1 SRPQSGLRR
10 DYRRIEPVAPPQS
23 RRLPDGASGR
33 GRQAARRTLVCDQGE
48 PVMVARYLEDFRR
61 AVAEMEQAKAAK
73 QPVTHDE
80 VYEVTK
86 LLPDSS
92 PLTSLTS
99 LTSYL
104 STLERRCPPYI
115 ESHRWQQCIDDG
127 RRFVADW
134 GSQATALGWT
144 VDNLFGLHVPP

>member
-1 SRPQSGLRR
+1 
-10 DYRRIEPVAPPQS
+10 
-23 RRLPDGASGR
+23 
-33 GRQAARRTLVCDQGE
+33 
-48 PVMVARYLEDFRR
+48 MVAKYLEDFRR

-73 QPVTHDE
+73 QSVTHDE
-80 VYEVTK
+80 VNEVTK

-92 PLTSLTS
+92 PITSSTS

-104 STLERRCPPYI
+104 STLERRCPPL
-115 ESHRWQQCIDDG
+115 SDRWQQCLSDG

-144 VDNLFGLHVPP
+144 VDNLFGLHTPSEHPHPSYSRLSRLDCTGLVWPLQGARVTALSSSTAALDTGLKYRRTP